1 MNRNFL
7 KKTAIILG
15 STVVGIYVIFLL
27 APFVVSPMV
36 NAYVPQV
43 KDEIKKTTGFE
54 STIEDFKLVTT
65 PKFTVGV
72 KVGKFALANGERSI
86 LNADDFQ
93 VKMSLLPLL
102 AKKIKVDVVSLNNL
116 DVKLLVNKDGS
127 FVDFE
132 NFAQNNDEE
141 V

>member
-72 KVGKFALANGERSI
+72 KVGKFALSNGERSI

-93 VKMSLLPLL
+93 VKNVITPSFG
-102 AKKIKVDVVSLNNL
+102 KKNQSRCR
-116 DVKLLVNKDGS
+116 
-127 FVDFE
+127 
-132 NFAQNNDEE
+132 
-141 V
+141 